1 MGFGRWEA
9 TYLAGAFW
17 RWAAQGYRLYEQGRF
32 DAAAQAARQAVG
44 AEPQNSEYRSLLIH
58 SLQAANHADA
68 ALVAVREAIAQYVER
83 EEKREAFRQEA
94 LAAWAAYQET
104 GLHVTH
110 DEADTWLAQL
120 EAGQDVEP
128 PECHS

>member
-1 MGFGRWEA
+1 MPA
-9 TYLAGAFW
+9 
-17 RWAAQGYRLYEQGRF
+17 
-32 DAAAQAARQAVG
+32 
-44 AEPQNSEYRSLLIH
+44 PH
-58 SLQAANHADA
+58 P
-68 ALVAVREAIAQYVER
+68 VAVKLDADVHARVRELARTQHRSPHYLMREAIAQYVER

-120 EAGQDVEP
+120 EVGQDVEP